1 MTTEQPKAATPQD
14 QPYPPPMVA
23 YPNPHFTG
31 GTFPPPP
38 APPGAYQPHFF
49 AYAPPDG
56 THPEANGANG
66 GVPVPQGPPLV
77 YPYPPGGMIY
87 YPPHPPGFP
96 VSQAPPAPTM
106 KPKRKQVKMACTN
119 CATACKRCDESR
131 PCERCIKYGMPNT
144 CVDGQRKE
152 RKKGVKRGP
161 YKRKNKAMESSPL
174 PGHEGEWP
182 AGAAPPTV
190 HAVPSFHAPGPEGF
204 YPVYYPG
211 FPPPPHI
218 QDGQSPP
225 EGAHSAQPP
234 VVPFL
239 IPAGFPPYA
248 HHYPYPPLAP
258 QPTVDPVSTSRKAQ
272 EDEGAASGS
281 HDNDGKTKK
290 KKSKTKTKASGSADP
305 GQRTKRAKA
314 SEDDGVDDD

>member
-1 MTTEQPKAATPQD
+1 
-14 QPYPPPMVA
+14 
-23 YPNPHFTG
+23 
-31 GTFPPPP
+31 
-38 APPGAYQPHFF
+38 
-49 AYAPPDG
+49 
-56 THPEANGANG
+56 
-66 GVPVPQGPPLV
+66 
-77 YPYPPGGMIY
+77 
-87 YPPHPPGFP
+87 
-96 VSQAPPAPTM
+96 
-106 KPKRKQVKMACTN
+106 
-119 CATACKRCDESR
+119 
-131 PCERCIKYGMPNT
+131 
-144 CVDGQRKE
+144 
-152 RKKGVKRGP
+152 
-161 YKRKNKAMESSPL
+161 MESSPL
-174 PGHEGEWP
+174 PGKCSPSTARPRGSLLCPGHEGEWP

-225 EGAHSAQPP
+225 EGAQPP

-290 KKSKTKTKASGSADP
+290 KKSKTKTKARGSADP